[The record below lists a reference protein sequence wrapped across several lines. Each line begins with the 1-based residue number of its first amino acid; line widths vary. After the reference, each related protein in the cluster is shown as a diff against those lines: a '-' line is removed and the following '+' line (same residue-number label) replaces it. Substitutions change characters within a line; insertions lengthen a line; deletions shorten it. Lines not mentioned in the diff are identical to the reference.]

1 MALVLSGG
9 GARGLAHI
17 GVLRVLEE
25 MRVPVDIVVGT
36 SFGALVGGAYAGGAD
51 VTELERLVLATDWNR
66 VLQDRPPRDA
76 LRYRQREDDTLVSSR
91 LELGLSRSG
100 LTLPSGAFA
109 SGEVERVL
117 RQMTPST
124 SLVQVQQLPI
134 VYRAVATD
142 MLSGEMVTPVN
153 VTLFTAM
160 RASMAVPGA
169 FAPITVD
176 GRVLGDGGLVRNLPV
191 DLARQLGAERVIAVN
206 LGTPLGGPEVLG
218 DALGMAQQMIA
229 ILTEQNV
236 QRSLQELTPNDVL
249 VVPELG
255 GASFLDFNRA
265 RHNIEAGAA
274 AARAQAQRLA
284 SWSVPPEA
292 WAEYRRRRTEGH
304 TALAASPP
312 TAAAVRV
319 QPIGRDGQARPGWVG
334 APLAA
339 GEALTAQTLSDAAA
353 RLTRELD
360 AERVDT
366 AIAGDGPS
374 RELVLLPIA
383 SPLASSRLRLGV
395 DLSTDFA
402 RSSELTLSGLYTLG
416 GLNQAGAEWRSLLR
430 AGTVN
435 EVLTEWYQPVGAGS
449 PWFGSARVG
458 YRKNGATVYDDETG
472 RASLLVS
479 VSSGIASLALGR
491 RLLDNAQARMG
502 LQHRWLRGRVTV
514 PDIGASGGVNELS
527 AFGEIGYDTLDSL
540 GFPTRGLL
548 LSASYERFAGT
559 AADYPNATR
568 FSSRFDSLYAAS
580 SGLWAGHVYAAGL
593 RLSLNATVP
602 LALGGF
608 LRLSGAPPDSVVG
621 QRVVFGRAVLARQI
635 ATLPAALGGA
645 VRVGASL
652 EAGKASQS
660 NGLADSPLRAGG
672 SLFTVLDTRFG
683 PVYVG
688 FGHTRHGG
696 SSAYLFLGSV
706 LLPSAL
712 LR

>member
-1 MALVLSGG
+1 
-9 GARGLAHI
+9 
-17 GVLRVLEE
+17 

-91 LELGLSRSG
+91 LELGLSRNG

-153 VTLFTAM
+153 VPLFTAM

-319 QPIGRDGQARPGWVG
+319 QPIGRDGQARPGLVG

-339 GEALTAQTLSDAAA
+339 GEALTAQTLSDAAT

-360 AERVDT
+360 AERVET
-366 AIAGDGPS
+366 VIAGDGPS

-383 SPLASSRLRLGV
+383 SPLAGSRLRLGV

-402 RSSELTLSGLYTLG
+402 RNSEFTLSGLYTLG

-435 EVLTEWYQPVGAGS
+435 EVLTEWYQPLATGS
-449 PWFGSARVG
+449 PWFGSARLG
-458 YRKNGATVYDDETG
+458 YRGDDATVYDESLRPQGVLSTG
-472 RASLLVS
+472 
-479 VSSGIASLALGR
+479 SGLASLAIGR
-491 RLLDNAQARMG
+491 RLLDNGQVRLG
-502 LQHRWLRGRVTV
+502 TQVRWLRGRLAI
-514 PDIGASGGVNELS
+514 PEDGQRASGTERSV
-527 AFGEIGYDTLDSL
+527 FGDIGYDTLDSL

-548 LSASYERFAGT
+548 LAGTYERFSG
-559 AADYPNATR
+559 
-568 FSSRFDSLYAAS
+568 RFDDAPGSRYSARFDGLYAAS
-580 SGLWAGHVYAAGL
+580 SGPWAGHVYAAGL
-593 RLSLNATVP
+593 RLSLNYTVP

-608 LRLSGAPPDSVVG
+608 LRLSGAPADSVVG
-621 QRVVFGRAVLARQI
+621 ARVVFSRAVLARQVG
-635 ATLPAALGGA
+635 TLPAALGGA

-652 EAGKASQS
+652 EAGKASPA
-660 NGLADSPLRAGG
+660 NGLTDSPLRAGG